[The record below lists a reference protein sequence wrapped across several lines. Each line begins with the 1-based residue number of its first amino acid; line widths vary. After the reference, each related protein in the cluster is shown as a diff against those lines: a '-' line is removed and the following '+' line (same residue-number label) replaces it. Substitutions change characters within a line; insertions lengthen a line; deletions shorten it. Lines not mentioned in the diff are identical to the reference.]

1 MNVLSFNPIKTSLR
15 WQIASKSPKQ
25 RNSAPSTKVRPT
37 SALIRGTLRRTTVA
51 TALVKAI
58 STANLTTSSADPAA
72 ISAAASPEEIL
83 GVTTV
88 ATSAFQ
94 HPENAT
100 STPTEKAIFTVNLA
114 APSADP
120 AASSRATP
128 LEATMRQA
136 TAT

>member
-88 ATSAFQ
+88 ATSAF